1 MPKLMI
7 VIASVRKGRA
17 GLPIANWFIERA
29 KEHGGF
35 ELDVA
40 DLAEIALPMHDEPA
54 HPRTKKYEQ
63 PWTKAWSERVT
74 AADAFVFVTPE
85 YNFSSPPA
93 LVNALDYL
101 FSEWGYKAAGFVSYG
116 GASGG
121 LRSVQM
127 TKLLVT
133 TLKMVPLTEA
143 VSIPFFS
150 QQLADGV
157 FTGNDAQAKSA
168 KTMLDELARWNGALA
183 TLRA

>member
-1 MPKLMI
+1 
-7 VIASVRKGRA
+7 
-17 GLPIANWFIERA
+17 
-29 KEHGGF
+29 
-35 ELDVA
+35 
-40 DLAEIALPMHDEPA
+40 
-54 HPRTKKYEQ
+54 
-63 PWTKAWSERVT
+63 
-74 AADAFVFVTPE
+74 
-85 YNFSSPPA
+85 
-93 LVNALDYL
+93 
-101 FSEWGYKAAGFVSYG
+101 VSYG